1 MVIMV
6 ATTTNTSR
14 KSTRYLELRQML
26 EDRRLEL
33 MNEVHGKIRDV
44 RIDKGKDR
52 ESLNPG
58 ESSEIDIQEDIELAL
73 IQMKFETLNKIN
85 EALKR
90 LEEDSYGN
98 CFECGEEINE
108 ARLRALLFAVRCRD
122 CEEVRE
128 LAERKKLVEQRLD
141 PSTSLFDISN

>member
-1 MVIMV
+1 
-6 ATTTNTSR
+6 
-14 KSTRYLELRQML
+14 
-26 EDRRLEL
+26 
-33 MNEVHGKIRDV
+33 
-44 RIDKGKDR
+44 
-52 ESLNPG
+52 
-58 ESSEIDIQEDIELAL
+58 
-73 IQMKFETLNKIN
+73 MKFETLNKIN

-108 ARLRALLFAVRCRD
+108 ARLRALLFAVRCKD

-141 PSTSLFDISN
+141 PSISLFDISN